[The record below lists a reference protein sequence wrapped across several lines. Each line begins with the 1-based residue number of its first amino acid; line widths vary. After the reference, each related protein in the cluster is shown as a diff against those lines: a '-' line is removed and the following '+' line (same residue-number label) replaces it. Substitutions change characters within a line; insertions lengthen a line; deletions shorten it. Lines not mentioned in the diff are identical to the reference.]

1 MESTWTLVANA
12 CTARLYSGDPR
23 RKLQLLKEFTHPESR
38 ERAAAL
44 VSDRPGHNPGAGNGH
59 GSFVPASDPKQHEAE
74 LFASELAAELDRGRA
89 AGEARRIVLVAAP
102 AFLGLVSKRMA
113 DPTRALVSDTVQKD
127 YTKADDKELQGH
139 LSQALFR

>member
-12 CTARLYSGDPR
+12 STARLYNGDPR
-23 RKLQLLKEFTHPESR
+23 RKLQLLKEFSHPASR

-59 GSFVPASDPKQHEAE
+59 GSFVPATDPKQHEAE
-74 LFASELAAELDRGRA
+74 VFAGELAAELDRGRA
-89 AGEARRIVLVAAP
+89 AGEAKRLILVAAP
-102 AFLGLVSKRMA
+102 AFLGLVSKRLA
-113 DPTRALVSDTVQKD
+113 EPTRALVTDTIQKD
-127 YTKADDKELQGH
+127 YTKTDDKELQGH